1 MKSIVLLF
9 MFSCSISVAQTV
21 TTVFD
26 AHIMGEHIANHAVT
40 LTALNPMVDDIE
52 DTDKHRKVIA
62 SQMGVIHQIKDGIY
76 RSMFEVSAV
85 IKSGSNVVNA
95 KRIIQDIARYQSDMI
110 EYARG
115 NPKLVL
121 VAVKSEAALIDRT
134 VSLGLYINEN
144 VLKGGDSNLL
154 NAEQRMD
161 ILRHIIREL
170 KIMRGIAYGV
180 SRRMRLASRT
190 GVLKVLNPFGLAYPN
205 RDLQIVKTIV
215 NDL

>member
-1 MKSIVLLF
+1 
-9 MFSCSISVAQTV
+9 MFSWSMSFAQTV

-26 AHIMGEHIANHAVT
+26 AHIMGEHITNHAVT

-52 DTDKHRKVIA
+52 ETDKHRKVIA
-62 SQMGVIHQIKDGIY
+62 TQMGVIHQIKDGIY
-76 RSMFEVSAV
+76 KSMFEVSAV
-85 IKSGSNVVNA
+85 IKSGANVVNA
-95 KRIIQDIARYQSDMI
+95 QRIIQDIARYQSEMI
-110 EYARG
+110 EYAKG
-115 NPKLVL
+115 NPQLVL
-121 VAVKSEAALIDRT
+121 VAVKSESALIDRT

-144 VLKGGDSNLL
+144 VLQGGDSNLL
-154 NAEQRMD
+154 NAKQRME

-190 GVLKVLNPFGLAYPN
+190 SVLKVLNPFGLAYPN
-205 RDLQIVKTIV
+205 RDLQIVKNIV